1 MSHLSEMKKKKS
13 NRSVVMKMGIL
24 AHSSNF
30 QNCIKK
36 TNKIPEYAR
45 DFKNKWLFII
55 GINKLF
61 YKFED
66 KSEKYE
72 REIYN
77 SIYCNNIKYFM
88 KRFLKYQERGYIK
101 DTSNFVFKKIDVFSI
116 KDTCSMLIYENEM
129 YNKDEMYKYEFYQ
142 GFKDF
147 YNLFCK
153 FYDKINIDED
163 DYFIKT
169 IENYIDPRNN
179 VIGYDFDSDS
189 DDLDDILPD
198 ID

>member
-1 MSHLSEMKKKKS
+1 
-13 NRSVVMKMGIL
+13 MKMGIL

-101 DTSNFVFKKIDVFSI
+101 DTSNFVFKKIDVFFI
-116 KDTCSMLIYENEM
+116 KDICSMLIYENEM